1 MFRRLILSAF
11 LLCCFVSATDAQVP
25 GFSVRGQLIPNG
37 FPAAGMAVRLFS
49 AAYGP
54 SAYTYSG
61 GDGMYYLYNIPQ
73 GEYLVEVLG
82 QPRASINVFPPYT
95 DIPRIFVP

>member
-25 GFSVRGQLIPNG
+25 GFSVRGQLIRNG
-37 FPAAGMAVRLFS
+37 FPAAGMPVRLLS
-49 AAYGP
+49 TTWGP
-54 SAYTYSG
+54 SAYTCSG
-61 GDGMYYLYNIPQ
+61 GTGIYSISSTPQ
-73 GEYLVEVLG
+73 GPNIVEVLA

-95 DIPRIFVP
+95 DIPRIVVP

>member
-25 GFSVRGQLIPNG
+25 GFSVRGQLIRNG
-37 FPAAGMAVRLFS
+37 FPAAGMPVRLLS
-49 AAYGP
+49 TTWGP

-73 GEYLVEVLG
+73 GPYLVEVLG
-82 QPRASINVFPPYT
+82 QARASINVFPPYT
-95 DIPRIFVP
+95 DIPRIVVP